1 MNMKQLEAFV
11 YVAEEKNFT
20 RAAKLLYMT
29 QPAISF
35 QIKALEDHLGI
46 KLFERMEK
54 KVYLTD
60 GGEILYPQAKK
71 ILGAYASIKDGIVAL
86 NGLEKGRMTIGAST
100 IPGEY
105 LLPRLIGQFKDIYP
119 SLHISLAIGST
130 AEMVHKLTERE
141 IDIAVI
147 GAMPDDIK
155 FETFKLANDQLVLI
169 APPNFEMSSIS
180 LENLKGQP
188 LIVREIGSGTRRVI
202 EEELNYTGISFKDL
216 NIQMELGSTRAVLT
230 AVEAG
235 LGLSFVSH
243 WAVKEAL
250 QLKKVKVVEVDNF
263 KIHRYLYGALNP
275 NKYNNSVTKA
285 FQSFIKEASLTNQY
299 M

>member
-1 MNMKQLEAFV
+1 MNMKQLEAFI
-11 YVAEEKNFT
+11 YVSEEKNFT

-35 QIKALEDHLGI
+35 QIKALEEHLGI
-46 KLFERMEK
+46 QLFERMDK

-71 ILGAYASIKDGIVAL
+71 ILEAYSSIKDGIVAL
-86 NGLEKGRMTIGAST
+86 KGLEKGRMTIGAST

-105 LLPRLIGQFKDIYP
+105 LLPRLIGQFKNIYP
-119 SLHISLAIGST
+119 NLLISLAIGST
-130 AEMVHKLTERE
+130 DQMIHKLTERE

-147 GAMPDDIK
+147 GVMPDDTK
-155 FETFKLANDQLVLI
+155 FETFKLASDQLVLI
-169 APPNFEMSSIS
+169 APSNFKSTSIS
-180 LENLKGQP
+180 LENLKSQP

-202 EEELNYTGISFKDL
+202 EEELHNNDISVKSL

-235 LGLSFVSH
+235 LGLSFVSQ
-243 WAVKEAL
+243 WALKEAL
-250 QLKKVKVVEVDNF
+250 ELNKVKVVELDKF
-263 KIHRYLYGALNP
+263 KINRYLYGALNP

-285 FQSFIKEASLTNQY
+285 FQSFIKEASLNNLNI
-299 M
+299 